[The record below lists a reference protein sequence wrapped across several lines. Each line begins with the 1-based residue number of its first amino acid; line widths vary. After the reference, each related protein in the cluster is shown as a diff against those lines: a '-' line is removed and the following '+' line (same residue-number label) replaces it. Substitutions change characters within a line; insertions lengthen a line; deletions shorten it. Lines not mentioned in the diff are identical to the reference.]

1 MTMVLSKDE
10 TSVGLL
16 AELDDFEALLRSLD
30 ATDRDAP
37 TRCTGWSVG
46 DVAAHLIGTM
56 ADITAG
62 RFDGLG
68 TPEVTEREVQERR
81 DLSLKELA
89 DECAEV
95 RGGMAGLLPVFDDA
109 AWSAPAPGGYDGSL
123 AEAAEALWYDTFLHA
138 DDIRSALGE
147 PAELGPG
154 LRAATSHVGYE
165 LTKRG
170 WSGDVPDGGG
180 TGMSFV
186 LVATGRAPSDSYA
199 EPLLNIYADA

>member
-1 MTMVLSKDE
+1 MVLNKDE
-10 TSVGLL
+10 IAVGLL

-30 ATDRDAP
+30 AADRDAP

-81 DLSLKELA
+81 QLSLKELA

-95 RGGMAGLLPVFDDA
+95 RTGMAGLLAVFDDD
-109 AWSAPAPGGYDGSL
+109 AWTAPAPGGYDGSL
-123 AEAAEALWYDTFLHA
+123 TEAAEAIWYDTFLHA
-138 DDIRSALGE
+138 DDIRSALGKPTE
-147 PAELGPG
+147 VGPG
-154 LRAATSHVGYE
+154 LRAATSHVGDQ

-170 WSGDVPDGGG
+170 WNGDIPDGGD
-180 TGMSFV
+180 TGMGFV
-186 LVATGRAPSDSYA
+186 LVATGRAPANAYP
-199 EPLLNIYADA
+199 EPLLNIYATA